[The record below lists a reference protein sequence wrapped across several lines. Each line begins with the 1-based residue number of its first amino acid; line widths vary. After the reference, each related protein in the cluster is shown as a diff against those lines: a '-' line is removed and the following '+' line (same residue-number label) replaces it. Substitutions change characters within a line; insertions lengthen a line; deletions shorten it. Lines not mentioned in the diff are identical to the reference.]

1 MPCPMW
7 DNPRVLPLSST
18 MPDSTALVR
27 RGLCYPGQVMPW
39 DSLIVPYT
47 RPSDPDG
54 VRGPPCDVPLML
66 PRGWVAHLHEDLK
79 LSISQLTSPGTPA
92 LHSHSAFLSY

>member
-1 MPCPMW
+1 MPAPIESREQLDAVPLW

-18 MPDSTALVR
+18 MPDSTALAR
-27 RGLCYPGQVMPW
+27 RGLCYLGQVMPW
-39 DSLIVPYT
+39 DSLIVPHT

-66 PRGWVAHLHEDLK
+66 P
-79 LSISQLTSPGTPA
+79 
-92 LHSHSAFLSY
+92 